1 MKRIL
6 LFLLILLPSFGWTQ
20 NSIFNWNEIGVK
32 VKPTKRFSATL
43 SGQYR
48 WNVSDKIYSKTLFSA
63 RLKYDIAKP
72 FSIQASYRR
81 TWMPNDYFYLDN
93 QENTYGHRFAAGFS
107 WDLLRTIKSKA
118 KSSLKY
124 TSQYQKEFFKFKREQ
139 IYWRN
144 RLSLDLHIGLKRM
157 TPVFSAESFFRTNQY
172 FQLVNNVAVTSGLMN
187 EMRYSFG
194 LNFDLPNNHEIQIG
208 GLYRDFQTK
217 KWDVWVMQFSYFY
230 TLEKKKEKASK
241 TIGFPEF

>member
-1 MKRIL
+1 MKKISTI
-6 LFLLILLPSFGWTQ
+6 FLLLIPLLGVSQSTV
-20 NSIFNWNEIGVK
+20 FNWSDAGIK
-32 VKPTKRFSATL
+32 LKPTKRFTISI

-63 RLKYDIAKP
+63 KLKYDIAKA

-81 TWMPNDYFYLDN
+81 AWMPNDYFYLDN
-93 QENTYGHRFAAGFS
+93 QDNTYGHRFAAGFS

-144 RLSLDLHIGLKRM
+144 RLSLDLYIGLKRM

-230 TLEKKKEKASK
+230 TIEKKKEKASK
-241 TIGFPEF
+241 TIGVPEF